1 MIIILVG
8 APGAGKGTQSDILR
22 ERLGMLHISSG
33 DLLRDNVKRGTELGK
48 IATKYMVDEGSLV
61 PDDLIIDMITHR
73 LAMPDAESGVLLDG
87 FPRTVPQA
95 EALDD
100 ALDLKG
106 KMVNAVLYIKV
117 EDDVLINR
125 LSGRWICKTCGH
137 IYHEKFAPP
146 KVPGVCDI
154 DGGELYQRPDD
165 TRETAVKR
173 LVVFYNQTR
182 PIIEYYRERG
192 LLQEVNGNQPVEKVT
207 QDLLDCLR

>member
-48 IATKYMVDEGSLV
+48 IATKYMVDDGSLV
-61 PDDLIIDMITHR
+61 PDDLIIDMITNR
-73 LAMPDAESGVLLDG
+73 LALPDAESGVLLDG

-100 ALDLKG
+100 ALELKG

-117 EDDVLINR
+117 DDDVLITR

-137 IYHEKFAPP
+137 IYHETFAPP

-154 DGGELYQRPDD
+154 
-165 TRETAVKR
+165 
-173 LVVFYNQTR
+173 
-182 PIIEYYRERG
+182 
-192 LLQEVNGNQPVEKVT
+192 
-207 QDLLDCLR
+207 